1 MHLFIQILLLVMLIL
16 LNAFFAASEMALVS
30 LNERKISVLAK
41 KGNKKALLI
50 KNLLKDPSRFLATI
64 QIGIT
69 LAGFLASAFASE
81 SFADKLVGLLQNLGI
96 KANYHV
102 LKIITVTIIT
112 IFLSYFTLVF
122 GELVPK
128 RLAMQSPD
136 KISMLTAI
144 HIHRLSYITKPF
156 VKLLTLSTNF
166 FIRIFGGDT
175 HGSKNTITEEE
186 IIMMIEEGAEKGTI
200 HKNEKE
206 MISNVFNFS
215 DIVVSDIMTHRT
227 EVAAMPINLN
237 FNEVANFLSK
247 TKHTRLPVFHN
258 NIDNII
264 GILHVKDLVKFLD
277 IQNNFT
283 FDLTQMIKKPY
294 FVPESKKATE
304 LFKEFQKEKTHM
316 AIVIDEYGGTAG
328 IITMEDLLEEIVGN
342 IFDEYDQDQKDFIK
356 EDDNTF
362 LFNGRI
368 TLDEVE
374 KIIGINLPVDEYD
387 TLSGF
392 IIGQLGRI
400 PTPGENPIIE
410 LDNMIIK
417 VEESGNKR
425 ILKVKVSRI

>member
-1 MHLFIQILLLVMLIL
+1 MLIL

-30 LNERKISVLAK
+30 LNERKISLMAK
-41 KGNKKALLI
+41 EGNKKAFLI
-50 KNLLKDPSRFLATI
+50 KTLLKDPSRFLATI

-81 SFADKLVGLLQNLGI
+81 SFADKLVSLLQNIGL
-96 KANYHV
+96 KANYQV
-102 LKIITVTIIT
+102 LKVITVTIIT

-136 KISMLTAI
+136 KISMFTAV
-144 HIHRLSYITKPF
+144 HIHRLSYITNPF

-166 FIRIFGGDT
+166 FIKILGGDT
-175 HGSKNTITEEE
+175 QGAKNTVTEEE

-200 HKNEKE
+200 LKNEKE

-215 DIVVSDIMTHRT
+215 DIIVSDIMTHRT
-227 EVAAMPINLN
+227 DVTAMPINLN
-237 FNEVANFLSK
+237 FNEVVIFLSK
-247 TKHTRLPVFHN
+247 TKHTRLPVFQN
-258 NIDNII
+258 NIDNIV

-277 IQNNFT
+277 KQTNFP

-294 FVPESKKATE
+294 FIPESKKATE
-304 LFKEFQKEKTHM
+304 LFREFQKEKTHM

-342 IFDEYDQDQKDFIK
+342 IFDEYDQDQRDYIK

-362 LFNGRI
+362 HFNGKI

-374 KIIGINLPVDEYD
+374 KIIGINLPVEEYD

-400 PTPGENPIIE
+400 PAPGEKPVIE

-425 ILKVKVSRI
+425 ILKVKVSRS